1 VCCRGAG
8 GKGRG
13 RKGREIGYEKG
24 KRNRLRYAKG
34 HHRNNMILMRR
45 EERAGAG
52 QTVRSDLSTRGGVR
66 SGIIEGII

>member
-1 VCCRGAG
+1 
-8 GKGRG
+8 
-13 RKGREIGYEKG
+13 
-24 KRNRLRYAKG
+24 
-34 HHRNNMILMRR
+34 MRR